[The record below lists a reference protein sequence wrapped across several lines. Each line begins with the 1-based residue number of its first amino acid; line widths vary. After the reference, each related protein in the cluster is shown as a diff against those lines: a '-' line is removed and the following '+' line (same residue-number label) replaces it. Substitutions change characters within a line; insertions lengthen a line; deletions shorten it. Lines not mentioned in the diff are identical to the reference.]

1 VREGRNVLVSAPTG
15 SGKTVVGEMAVS
27 DAVARGGRV
36 FYTAPV
42 KALSNQ
48 KFNDLRAVLG
58 DASVGLLT
66 GDHSIHPGAP
76 VVVMTT
82 EVLRNM
88 VYARSDALEGLLWVV
103 LDEVHFLQDTYRG
116 PVWEEVLIH
125 TPSGVRF
132 VCLSATVSNAQEL
145 GEWMSTL
152 RGPTSVVVEHHRPV
166 ELDPYYLVAD
176 RQAEQPHLVPLLVG
190 GRPNPRGARFDADSG
205 NRDGGSRSR
214 LRRRFRTPR
223 RLEVVDRLHA
233 EGLLP
238 TICFI
243 FSRAGCDDAVTA
255 CREAGVRLTDTG
267 EAVRIREI
275 ADRHG
280 LVLRDADLDVL
291 GFDLWR
297 ETLALGLAAHHAG
310 MVPAFREAVEE
321 CFVEGLVKV
330 VFATET
336 LALGINMPARSVVIE
351 RLTKFTGDGHDIL
364 TPAQFTQLTGRA
376 GRRGI
381 DDHGAAVVLWSPFLP
396 FQRVAELA
404 ASREFSLRSVFRPSY
419 NMAANL
425 VERSDRAE
433 AHRVLARSFA
443 QFQTDRSLA
452 ALRGRAERL
461 REQLDE
467 LDGQEPSGAVEEY
480 RRLVA
485 ELRSARRPARSSAT
499 EREAAIAAL
508 RPGDVVDVGGSDGP
522 QLAVVL
528 SVAQRNGTRA
538 EAVTAKGRARRIDA
552 ARPGPAL
559 RAVDRIEL
567 PVPYVPR
574 DPGFRREAVTR
585 LRRVDPRRLR
595 PGPSESAVA
604 QQVRELAERVENH
617 PIHRRDDRDELLQRA
632 RTRHR
637 LTQELSRVE
646 GNLDRRGTDLAG
658 RFDRVV
664 EVLAGFGHVE
674 EWTLTE
680 AGRRLRRIYHECDL
694 LVSLLVG
701 HGLLDGLDPAG
712 ASALLSCVTH
722 EHRCADPPPP
732 PRLPTADLQG
742 RFERLVVL
750 GRELQASERA
760 HRLPETRDLC
770 AGFADAAYRWA
781 SGVPLEE
788 ALEDDMSGGDFV
800 RNARSLIDL
809 LRQLQDIV
817 PGEAGRACGRAAEL
831 MRRDVVE
838 AGGGPT

>member
-1 VREGRNVLVSAPTG
+1 VLVSAPTG
-15 SGKTVVGEMAVS
+15 SGKTVVGEMAVG
-27 DAVARGGRV
+27 DALARGGRV
-36 FYTAPV
+36 FYTAPI

-88 VYARSDALEGLLWVV
+88 VYARSEALEGLLWVV
-103 LDEVHFLQDTYRG
+103 LDEVHFLQDAYRG

-125 TPSGVRF
+125 TPIGVRF
-132 VCLSATVSNAQEL
+132 VCLSATVSNAEEL
-145 GEWMSTL
+145 GEWIGAL

-166 ELDPYYLVAD
+166 ELESYYLVAD
-176 RQAEQPHLVPLLVG
+176 RQAEQAHLLPLLVG
-190 GRPNPRGARFDADSG
+190 GRPNPRGSRFDAELAKRED
-205 NRDGGSRSR
+205 GSRAR
-214 LRRRFRTPR
+214 PRRRFRTPG
-223 RLEVVDRLHA
+223 RLEVVDRLRA

-238 TICFI
+238 TIVFI
-243 FSRAGCDDAVTA
+243 FSRAGCDDAVAA
-255 CREAGVRLTDTG
+255 CREAGIRLTDTE
-267 EAVRIREI
+267 EATRIREI

-297 ETLALGLAAHHAG
+297 ETLAHGLAAHHAG

-381 DDHGAAVVLWSPFLP
+381 DDHGAAVVLWNPFLP

-425 VERSDRAE
+425 VDRSDREE
-433 AHRVLARSFA
+433 AHRVLSRSFA
-443 QFQTDRSLA
+443 QFQTDRSLSL
-452 ALRGRAERL
+452 LRTRAERL
-461 REQLDE
+461 RRDVAE
-467 LDGQEPSGAVEEY
+467 LDTDGPDLTAAVEEY
-480 RRLVA
+480 RQLTS
-485 ELRSARRPARSSAT
+485 ELRAARRPARSSAAA
-499 EREAAIAAL
+499 REAAIAAL
-508 RPGDVVDVGGSDGP
+508 RPGDVVDVGGAEGR

-528 SVAQRNGTRA
+528 SVAQRRGTRA
-538 EAVTAKGRARRIDA
+538 DAVTAKGRARRLDA
-552 ARPGPAL
+552 SRPGPAP
-559 RAVDRIEL
+559 RAVARIEL

-574 DPGFRREAVTR
+574 DPGFRREAVAR
-585 LRRVDPRRLR
+585 LRRLDSRRLR
-595 PGPSESAVA
+595 PGAPGSPT
-604 QQVRELAERVENH
+604 AERVQELDDRVTSH
-617 PIHRRDDRDELLQRA
+617 PIHGRDDRDELLKRA
-632 RTRHR
+632 RRRHR
-637 LTQELSRVE
+637 LAQDLARAE
-646 GNLDRRGTDLAG
+646 GNLDRQGTDLVA

-664 EVLAGFGHVE
+664 DVLAGFGHVE
-674 EWTLTE
+674 GWALTD

-701 HGLLDGLDPAG
+701 GGLLDGLDPAG

-722 EHRCADPPPP
+722 EHRSADPPPP
-732 PRLPTADLQG
+732 PRLPTTELQA
-742 RFERLVVL
+742 RFEQLEAL
-750 GRELQASERA
+750 SRELQAAERS
-760 HRLPETRDLC
+760 HRLPETRGPS
-770 AGFADAAYRWA
+770 AGFANAAHRWA
-781 SGVPLEE
+781 SGVPLEA
-788 ALEDDMSGGDFV
+788 ALEEDMSGGDFV

-809 LRQLQDIV
+809 LRQLRDVV
-817 PGEAGRACGRAAEL
+817 PGEAGRSCGRAAEL